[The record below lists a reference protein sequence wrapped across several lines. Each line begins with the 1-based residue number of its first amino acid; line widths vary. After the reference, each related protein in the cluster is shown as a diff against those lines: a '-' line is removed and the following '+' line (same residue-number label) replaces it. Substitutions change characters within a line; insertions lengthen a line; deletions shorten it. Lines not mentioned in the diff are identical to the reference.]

1 MGNIIWIWRFPNS
14 WRKQSE
20 VLDEKIILDIDQGV
34 YGDNVVLF
42 SPKSDDNELFPE
54 EKLDLREKIIALVE
68 TIINLW
74 VQDYMASIPQDIPSR
89 DPFSDVVDMYGKMYD
104 EALTVVETLDYVDKI
119 YWEDFD
125 EEFKIQALGD
135 VLYRYR
141 KSVFCLLK
149 RNEKRKGS

>member
-1 MGNIIWIWRFPNS
+1 
-14 WRKQSE
+14 
-20 VLDEKIILDIDQGV
+20 
-34 YGDNVVLF
+34 
-42 SPKSDDNELFPE
+42 
-54 EKLDLREKIIALVE
+54 
-68 TIINLW
+68 
-74 VQDYMASIPQDIPSR
+74 
-89 DPFSDVVDMYGKMYD
+89 MYGKMYD